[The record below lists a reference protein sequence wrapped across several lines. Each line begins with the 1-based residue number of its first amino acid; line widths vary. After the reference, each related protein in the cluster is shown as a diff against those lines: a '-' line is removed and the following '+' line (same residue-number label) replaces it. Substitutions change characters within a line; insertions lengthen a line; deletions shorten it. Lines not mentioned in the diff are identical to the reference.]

1 MSDSEDPRE
10 AELPFDFSPPDADDE
25 WGDASAVSPFTLGG
39 FRLLWA
45 SALSWVMTRELRIL
59 VTSFWIFETTGQASQ
74 LALIGVVQLVV
85 QIPALLWGGTLAD
98 RVDRRRMLAVTQAV
112 SVVLMAL
119 MGALDLAGQ
128 LQPWHVYIAIALMAS
143 TNIMGSP
150 AQAALLPSVVPKRWL
165 VQGVV
170 AQTVTQQAA
179 AVASPLLF
187 VLVAGTVNVTATFF
201 VAVVVSAP
209 AVVLPLLIR
218 IRFVPP
224 LVREE
229 GSTVRRTWEGFRFVR
244 RHRLLPGLYML
255 DAGITMFSFYRQL
268 FPLFAKELYGG
279 AAATTGLLTA
289 ANAVGGICGTL
300 LVLFLRGYRPKGML
314 VLYAT
319 IIYALLLF
327 PLAFSTKLWIGML
340 LIGGLGAMDGISV
353 AMRQS
358 IVQLTTPD
366 QMRGRAVALQVLAAQ
381 TSNNIGTLEVGFLAA
396 AAGLSFTLVFGGAA
410 ALAMTLAI
418 WRVMPGIRHYRYP

>member
-1 MSDSEDPRE
+1 MSDSDGTQEVDQ
-10 AELPFDFSPPDADDE
+10 PPGSSLSADGDE
-25 WGDASAVSPFTLGG
+25 WGDASALSPFGLGG

-74 LALIGVVQLVV
+74 LALIGFVQLVV

-112 SVVLMAL
+112 SVALMAL
-119 MGALDLAGQ
+119 MGVLDLAGQ

-150 AQAALLPSVVPKRWL
+150 AQAALLPSVVPERWL

-187 VLVAGTVNVTATFF
+187 ALVAGTVNVTATFF
-201 VAVVVSAP
+201 VTVVVSAP
-209 AVVLPLLIR
+209 ALLLPLLIR

-244 RHRLLPGLYML
+244 RHGLLPGLYML

-279 AAATTGLLTA
+279 AAAATGFLTA

-327 PLAFSTKLWIGML
+327 PLAFSTKLWVGML

-410 ALAMTLAI
+410 ALVMTLAI
-418 WRVMPGIRHYRYP
+418 WRVMPGIRDYRYP